1 MLKLTCRTVSKIPLE
16 VEGIL
21 PELVEGLSIAD
32 VARLPVQHGNRTEML
47 GEHFDVESDRHRLAD
62 IRFSGDTLNVK
73 RIGERMSRG
82 TIYVEN
88 NVGLHCG
95 AYMTGGSVIV
105 DSSAGDWL
113 GAEMKGGKIEVR
125 GDAGHQVGAAYRGS
139 RKGMSGGTIIIHGN
153 AGDEL
158 GLLMRRGLIMVGGST
173 GAFCGASMI
182 AGTIAV
188 SNGVGHQIGAGMKR
202 GTIVVRGP
210 EPEWHAGTAFACI
223 YQPAYFQM
231 FERSIREVGLTDWF
245 SNSPEAIRC
254 HRADLITGG
263 RGEIWHLPAN

>member
-1 MLKLTCRTVSKIPLE
+1 MLKLTCHTVSKIPLE

-21 PELVEGLSIAD
+21 PELVEGLSISD

-62 IRFSGDTLNVK
+62 IRFAGDTSNVK

-95 AYMTGGSVIV
+95 AYMTGGSIIV

-113 GAEMKGGKIEVR
+113 GAEMKGGTIEVR
-125 GDAGHQVGAAYRGS
+125 GSAGHQAGAAYRGS
-139 RKGMSGGTIIIHGN
+139 RKGMSGGTINILGN

-158 GLLMRRGLIMVGGST
+158 GLLMRRGLIVVGGTAGSY
-173 GAFCGASMI
+173 CGASMI

-188 SNGVGHQIGAGMKR
+188 SNGVGSRVGAGMKR
-202 GTIVVRGP
+202 GTIIVRGP
-210 EPEWHAGTAFACI
+210 EPEWHAGTAYACT
-223 YQPAYFQM
+223 YQPAYARLL
-231 FERSIREVGLTDWF
+231 ERSIRKWF
-245 SNSPEAIRC
+245 PISSEAIHC

-263 RGEIWHLPAN
+263 RGEIWHLPVN